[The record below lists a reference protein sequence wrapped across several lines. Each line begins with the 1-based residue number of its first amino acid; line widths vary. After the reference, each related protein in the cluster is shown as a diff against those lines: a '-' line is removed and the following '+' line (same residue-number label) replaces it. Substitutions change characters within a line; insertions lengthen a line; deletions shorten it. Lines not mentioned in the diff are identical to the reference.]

1 MTASGATVTA
11 ASLRGSLPSDSLDAR
26 AVVRLAKNTRCQRL
40 AALTLVGSSPG
51 KAMDHIFAPG
61 FLEEQ
66 SRFSLLKGNR
76 FETVQTDNGAA
87 RLLASLQD
95 AGVTGPTDL
104 AVRDLKDETS
114 GIANK
119 KAAMQ
124 RAMALTDDILRC
136 KAAGDP
142 SAPNVVLQ
150 AALGIPL
157 GSGELACVRPDI
169 LVARQGEPMYR
180 PGDMKSYAFVHHLT
194 EQQDVGQA
202 AAQIGVYGMA
212 LERRL
217 QHLGIQL
224 QIPTDGVIVM
234 VRPGGLQ
241 SVAKL
246 QNIER
251 DISTARRIIDSDR
264 ARWRKWPPRS
274 ARGRRWTTRR
284 RSSGCG
290 LATAADAGPSA
301 PCTTSAVARLQR
313 RAIPPSWATTQ
324 KRCSPPPAARSLG
337 RPSCERFAT
346 SWLPVPQAMSRID
359 GRLGKVRC
367 AMNVTSSGSTVFS
380 RKG

>member
-1 MTASGATVTA
+1 MTASGAAVTA
-11 ASLRGSLPSDSLDAR
+11 ASLRGSLPSDALDAR
-26 AVVRLAKNTRCQRL
+26 AVVRLAKNPRCQRL

-104 AVRDLKDETS
+104 AVRDLKAETS

-124 RAMALTDDILRC
+124 RAMALTDDILRF

-150 AALGIPL
+150 AALGVPL
-157 GSGELACVRPDI
+157 GSGELASVRPDI

-217 QHLGIQL
+217 QHLGVQL
-224 QIPTDGVIVM
+224 QIPTEGVIVM

-251 DISTARRIIDSDR
+251 DISAARRIVDLRPRILAEVAAAIGPGAALDNQAAILRLRPCYSGRCR
-264 ARWRKWPPRS
+264 AFCALHDVCRGEAAAQGNPAILGDDAEALFSATGCTIARAAQLLGGAAPATPDEAALQQRMRDLETEWR
-274 ARGRRWTTRR
+274 
-284 RSSGCG
+284 
-290 LATAADAGPSA
+290 AAS
-301 PCTTSAVARLQR
+301 
-313 RAIPPSWATTQ
+313 
-324 KRCSPPPAARSLG
+324 
-337 RPSCERFAT
+337 
-346 SWLPVPQAMSRID
+346 
-359 GRLGKVRC
+359 
-367 AMNVTSSGSTVFS
+367 
-380 RKG
+380 